1 MDGKIILEMIF
12 TIVGGLGIFL
22 FGMKNISE
30 GMQAIAGDKLRK
42 LINAVT
48 NNRFV
53 ACGIGTIVTII
64 LQSSS
69 IATVIVVGLV
79 NAGLMTI
86 TQAIGVIY
94 GSNIGTTVTAWI
106 LVINIGEYGLP
117 LLGVSAMLYMFAKNE
132 KLRYS
137 AMACMGLGMI
147 FFGMELMKNGFT
159 PLKEMP
165 AFVAWFSRFSPD
177 SYLGVMKCVL
187 VGTIVTGI
195 VQSSLATIGIT
206 MGLAFN
212 GIIDYPSAA
221 ALVLGQ
227 NIGTTVTALLAS
239 IGTSTNAKRA
249 AWAHTLFNVV
259 GVLWITP
266 IFFPYIGAIQSFV
279 HWHSGLAV
287 NTAVT
292 ASNGIVTYPHTM
304 EAIALTHTFF
314 NVFNTIVFLPFV
326 RHLANLLNY
335 IIPEKAIP
343 ERPRLTAL
351 DIRLFDAPA
360 LGIEQSRREI
370 LIMSS
375 AVIQMMKDLKEVIA
389 SPNNQKEKT
398 EQIFEKERELD
409 VMQKEIV
416 EFISAIISGNIPHD
430 VAEESRRQLR
440 MADEFESVSDYIT
453 NILKL
458 NLKLRQSGQKMSP
471 EGLSAIIDL
480 HNNVAEYL
488 QLINEATENNDVD
501 VLTPAESRGQS
512 ITELM
517 KRYRTEHLVRVSA
530 GIASPLKSLIYTD
543 VLNAYRRIK
552 DHGLNIAEVL
562 AGEK

>member
-1 MDGKIILEMIF
+1 
-12 TIVGGLGIFL
+12 
-22 FGMKNISE
+22 
-30 GMQAIAGDKLRK
+30 
-42 LINAVT
+42 
-48 NNRFV
+48 
-53 ACGIGTIVTII
+53 
-64 LQSSS
+64 
-69 IATVIVVGLV
+69 
-79 NAGLMTI
+79 
-86 TQAIGVIY
+86 
-94 GSNIGTTVTAWI
+94 
-106 LVINIGEYGLP
+106 
-117 LLGVSAMLYMFAKNE
+117 
-132 KLRYS
+132 
-137 AMACMGLGMI
+137 
-147 FFGMELMKNGFT
+147 
-159 PLKEMP
+159 
-165 AFVAWFSRFSPD
+165 
-177 SYLGVMKCVL
+177 MKCVL

-195 VQSSLATIGIT
+195 VQSSLATIGVT

-212 GIIDYPSAA
+212 GIIDYPTAA

-227 NIGTTVTALLAS
+227 NIGTTATALLAS
-239 IGTSTNAKRA
+239 IGTSTNARRA
-249 AWAHTLFNVV
+249 AWAHTLFNVI

-314 NVFNTIVFLPFV
+314 NVLNTIVFLPFV
-326 RHLANLLNY
+326 RPLANLLHY
-335 IIPEKAIP
+335 IVPEKEVP
-343 ERPRLTAL
+343 EKPRLTAL
-351 DIRLFDAPA
+351 DIRMFDAPA

-375 AVIQMMKDLKEVIA
+375 AVIQMMNSLKEVIS

-398 EQIFEKERELD
+398 EQLFEKERELD
-409 VMQKEIV
+409 VMQKEII
-416 EFISAIISGNIPHD
+416 EFISATMSGNIPHD

-440 MADEFESVSDYIT
+440 MADEFESISDYIT

-458 NLKLRQSGQKMSP
+458 NLKLRQSGQKMSE

-488 QLINEATENNDVD
+488 QLVNEATEKDDVN

-512 ITELM
+512 VTELM
-517 KRYRTEHLVRVSA
+517 KRYRREHLARVSSGA
-530 GIASPLKSLIYTD
+530 VTPLKSLIYTD
-543 VLNAYRRIK
+543 MLNAYRRIK